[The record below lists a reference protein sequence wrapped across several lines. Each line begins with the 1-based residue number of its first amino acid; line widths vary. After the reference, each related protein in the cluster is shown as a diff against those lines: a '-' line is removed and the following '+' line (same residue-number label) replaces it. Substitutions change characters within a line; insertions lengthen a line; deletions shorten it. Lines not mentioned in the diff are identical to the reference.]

1 MSEFKSINVSSSIED
16 INGNFSAL
24 KKDIDDFK
32 PNLYDIDLYNIQGQI
47 RKENMSEMYSRLPYN
62 SALIW
67 FIPLDSAASNVTFL
81 GNTYSNGDYIL
92 KLGND
97 KSFQIHHDTKGTFKP
112 KFDSENNI
120 LTYTYLG
127 EVPTGK
133 STICTFTLP
142 SGKDG
147 TNAYFSCTLLTSS
160 EELYSIDT
168 GISSSVFMPII
179 NFFLNVGTQMKDA
192 SDKIYYESYS
202 DPILIDYYISVSNN
216 TWWVTLPDGNPSC
229 IMLLR

>member
-1 MSEFKSINVSSSIED
+1 MSEFKSINANSSIED

-67 FIPLDSAASNVTFL
+67 FIPQKTGETTEQTVPFL
-81 GNTYSNGDYIL
+81 NETYSNGDCIL

-97 KSFQIHHDTKGTFKP
+97 VPLKIAHDTKGTFKP
-112 KFDSENNI
+112 KFNSEDNT

-127 EVPTGK
+127 EVPTGEN
-133 STICTFTLP
+133 TTCTFTLP
-142 SGKDG
+142 AGKDG
-147 TNAYFSCTLLTSS
+147 TNAYFNCMLLTSS
-160 EELYSIDT
+160 EGPYSINT
-168 GISSSVFMPII
+168 GVSSSVFMPTA
-179 NFFLNVGTQMKDA
+179 NFFLNVGTQMKDINN
-192 SDKIYYESYS
+192 KIYYESYS

-216 TWWVTLPDGNPSC
+216 TW
-229 IMLLR
+229 